1 MLVLVNRSMRRVR
14 AFGALFGLLMAATM
28 LAGCREETK
37 EPAPLIRPVRT
48 ITVEHSKLGDSVS
61 LTGHVEAEN
70 QVSFAFR
77 LGGRVIERLVNVGD
91 QVEPGQILAK
101 LDPQN
106 EISALRTA
114 QANLVAAEG
123 QLVKTRNAFGRQE
136 TLLRQGFTTRAQ
148 FDAAQQAMR
157 ASQSQVDSSQAQLDN
172 AEDRVGFTELHADAA
187 GSVTAVGAEPG
198 EVVQAGQMVLQVARQ
213 DGRDAIFDV
222 PAQLLRQ
229 APEAA
234 IIEVTLTD
242 DPAVK
247 ATGRVRE
254 VAPQADPTT
263 RTFRV
268 RVGLSDT
275 PEAMRLGSTVIGRVT
290 LASSPEI
297 AIPATALTNF
307 NRQPAVWIVDQDKKT
322 VSTRNV
328 EVLRFDPATVI
339 IAQGLNPGEVVVTA
353 GVQALHDGQEV
364 RLLGSTQ

>member
-1 MLVLVNRSMRRVR
+1 
-14 AFGALFGLLMAATM
+14 MAGVM
-28 LAGCREETK
+28 LAGCREADK
-37 EPAPLIRPVRT
+37 EPAPVVRPVRT
-48 ITVEHSKLGDSVS
+48 VTVEQRKLDDSVS
-61 LTGHVEAEN
+61 LTGHIEAEN

-91 QVEPGQILAK
+91 QVEPGQILAR

-123 QLVKTRNAFGRQE
+123 QLVKTQNAFERQDA
-136 TLLRQGFTTRAQ
+136 LLQRGFTTRAQ
-148 FDAAQQAMR
+148 FDAAQQAVR
-157 ASQSQVDSSQAQLDN
+157 AAQSQVDSSQAQLDN

-187 GSVTAVGAEPG
+187 GAVTAVGAEPG

-213 DGRDAIFDV
+213 DGRDAVFDV

-229 APEAA
+229 APETA
-234 IIEVTLTD
+234 IIDVALTD
-242 DPAVK
+242 DPTVK

-254 VAPQADPTT
+254 IAPQADPTT

-268 RVGLSDT
+268 RVGLTDT
-275 PEAMRLGSTVIGRVT
+275 PAAMRLGSTVTGRVT
-290 LASSPEI
+290 MASSPEI
-297 AIPATALTNF
+297 ALPASALTKF
-307 NRQPAVWIVDQDKKT
+307 NQQPAVWIVDQDKKT
-322 VSTRNV
+322 VTTRNV
-328 EVLRFDPATVI
+328 EILRFDPATVI
-339 IAQGLNPGEVVVTA
+339 ISQGLNPGEVVVTA

>member
-1 MLVLVNRSMRRVR
+1 M
-14 AFGALFGLLMAATM
+14 
-28 LAGCREETK
+28 
-37 EPAPLIRPVRT
+37 
-48 ITVEHSKLGDSVS
+48 
-61 LTGHVEAEN
+61 
-70 QVSFAFR
+70 
-77 LGGRVIERLVNVGD
+77 IERLVNVGD

-187 GSVTAVGAEPG
+187 RSVTAVGVEPG
-198 EVVQAGQMVLQVARQ
+198 EVVQAGQVLQVARQ

-275 PEAMRLGSTVIGRVT
+275 PEAMRDGVDSHRACAP
-290 LASSPEI
+290 ASPPEI

-353 GVQALHDGQEV
+353 RSGPA
-364 RLLGSTQ
+364 

>member
-1 MLVLVNRSMRRVR
+1 MLVSVNRSMRRVR
-14 AFGALFGLLMAATM
+14 ALGALFGFLMAGVM
-28 LAGCREETK
+28 LAGCREADK
-37 EPAPLIRPVRT
+37 EPAPVVRPVRT
-48 ITVEHSKLGDSVS
+48 VTVEQRKLDDSVS
-61 LTGHVEAEN
+61 LTGHIEAEN

-91 QVEPGQILAK
+91 QVEPGQILAR

-123 QLVKTRNAFGRQE
+123 QLVKTQNAFERQDA
-136 TLLRQGFTTRAQ
+136 LLQRGFTTRAQ

-157 ASQSQVDSSQAQLDN
+157 AAQSQVDSSQAQLDN

-187 GSVTAVGAEPG
+187 GAVTAVGAEPG

-213 DGRDAIFDV
+213 DGRDAVFDV

-229 APEAA
+229 APETA
-234 IIEVTLTD
+234 IIDVALTD
-242 DPAVK
+242 DPTVK

-254 VAPQADPTT
+254 IAPQADPTT

-268 RVGLSDT
+268 RVGLTDT
-275 PEAMRLGSTVIGRVT
+275 PAAMRLGSTVTGRVT
-290 LASSPEI
+290 MASSPEI
-297 AIPATALTNF
+297 ALPASALTKF
-307 NRQPAVWIVDQDKKT
+307 NQQPAVWIVDQDKKT
-322 VSTRNV
+322 VTTRNV
-328 EVLRFDPATVI
+328 EILRFDPATVI
-339 IAQGLNPGEVVVTA
+339 ISQGLNPGEVVVTA